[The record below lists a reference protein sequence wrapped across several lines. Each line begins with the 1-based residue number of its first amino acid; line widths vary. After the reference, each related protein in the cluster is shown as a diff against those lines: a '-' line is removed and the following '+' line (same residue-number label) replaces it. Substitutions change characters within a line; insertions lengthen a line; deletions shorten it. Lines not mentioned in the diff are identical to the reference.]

1 MVSGEGCQAND
12 HNVNLSRDVR
22 TLPTMF
28 VVTKQ
33 DLFLNLTKCFFGA
46 LTKPHHDRSVV
57 TTTELQKRKVSTY
70 PWSAKMCITNI
81 YWGDRVASRLQMHA
95 SFSAVI
101 LLVGV
106 ARWKENSTGIKLLTT
121 VCGLWILLGNC
132 VMLSLFMWVPSSSII
147 YERKAQIPQTQQ
159 LTPEQSRWTN
169 NTTGESGEYVPL
181 FLGVNCSFKMLYI

>member
-1 MVSGEGCQAND
+1 M
-12 HNVNLSRDVR
+12 
-22 TLPTMF
+22 
-28 VVTKQ
+28 
-33 DLFLNLTKCFFGA
+33 
-46 LTKPHHDRSVV
+46 
-57 TTTELQKRKVSTY
+57 Y
-70 PWSAKMCITNI
+70 ITNI
-81 YWGDRVASRLQMHA
+81 YWGDRGASRLQMHA

-132 VMLSLFMWVPSSSII
+132 VMLSLFMWVPSSFII
-147 YERKAQIPQTQQ
+147 YERKAQIPKTQQ

-181 FLGVNCSFKMLYI
+181 FWGWTVPLRCCIFKSNNQNKQLNTFCSPVVNVTPYRWHQPAWS